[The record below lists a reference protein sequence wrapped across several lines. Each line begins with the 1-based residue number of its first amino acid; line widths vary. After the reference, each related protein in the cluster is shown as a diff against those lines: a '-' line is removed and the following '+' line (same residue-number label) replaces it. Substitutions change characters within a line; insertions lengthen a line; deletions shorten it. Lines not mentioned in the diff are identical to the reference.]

1 VTRCLPG
8 GARAERGAAG
18 SRRATGA
25 AREHARR
32 RRETVPGRGCGARR
46 RRETVRRRES
56 GLTSVK
62 VLQISR
68 RTRMMN
74 QIRKQ
79 KQIICIHSRK
89 LLIASLFSLLS
100 SLFSLLSSLF
110 ALFSSLFLSPSR
122 ALTLVSRSPPHHW
135 AIEPLRNRGLMAPA
149 VARPVDCS
157 RARKRDEI
165 KTESRAA

>member
-1 VTRCLPG
+1 MTRCLPG

-32 RRETVPGRGCGARR
+32 RRETVPGRGCGARQ

-79 KQIICIHSRK
+79 KQITCINSRK
-89 LLIASLFSLLS
+89 LLIASLFSILYSLFSLLSSLFTLLSSLFSLLS
-100 SLFSLLSSLF
+100 SLFSLLSF
-110 ALFSSLFLSPSR
+110 SPSR
-122 ALTLVSRSPPHHW
+122 ALTL
-135 AIEPLRNRGLMAPA
+135 AAP
-149 VARPVDCS
+149 S
-157 RARKRDEI
+157 LGHQTSE
-165 KTESRAA
+165 

>member
-32 RRETVPGRGCGARR
+32 RRETV
-46 RRETVRRRES
+46 RRRES

-79 KQIICIHSRK
+79 QQIIGVMYYKVSYVFTRASYSSLLYSLFSLHSF
-89 LLIASLFSLLS
+89 LFSLHSFLFSLLS
-100 SLFSLLSSLF
+100 SLFSLLSFSLR
-110 ALFSSLFLSPSR
+110 LELSP
-122 ALTLVSRSPPHHW
+122 SPPHHW
-135 AIEPLRNRGLMAPA
+135 AIKPLSKRGLMASA

-157 RARKRDEI
+157 RARKRDETQ
-165 KTESRAA
+165 TESRAA

>member
-32 RRETVPGRGCGARR
+32 RRETV
-46 RRETVRRRES
+46 RRRES

-79 KQIICIHSRK
+79 QQVIGVMYYKVSYVFTRASYSS
-89 LLIASLFSLLS
+89 LLYSLFSLHS
-100 SLFSLLSSLF
+100 FLFSLL
-110 ALFSSLFLSPSR
+110 SSLFLSPSR
-122 ALTLVSRSPPHHW
+122 ALTL
-135 AIEPLRNRGLMAPA
+135 AAP
-149 VARPVDCS
+149 S
-157 RARKRDEI
+157 LGHQTSE
-165 KTESRAA
+165 

>member
-1 VTRCLPG
+1 MTRCLPG

-74 QIRKQ
+74 QIRK
-79 KQIICIHSRK
+79 
-89 LLIASLFSLLS
+89 
-100 SLFSLLSSLF
+100 
-110 ALFSSLFLSPSR
+110 
-122 ALTLVSRSPPHHW
+122 
-135 AIEPLRNRGLMAPA
+135 
-149 VARPVDCS
+149 
-157 RARKRDEI
+157 
-165 KTESRAA
+165 TETNNMY